1 MASANYCPVPINQI
15 PLLEFYKL
23 SKSWFFSWP
32 LDSKLLYKKLIISW
46 LLIFPFN
53 IFICTGSF
61 FLMNDMPRLIII
73 CLSISLVFPLILIT
87 NQMIAW
93 KYILKR
99 LVSEKIVYERS
110 GWYDGDIWENP
121 LNWRERDL
129 LIAQHEVKPI
139 IQQLTNPL
147 LINLILIFLSMTF
160 LFLFL

>member
-1 MASANYCPVPINQI
+1 M
-15 PLLEFYKL
+15 F
-23 SKSWFFSWP
+23 
-32 LDSKLLYKKLIISW
+32 
-46 LLIFPFN
+46 
-53 IFICTGSF
+53 
-61 FLMNDMPRLIII
+61 
-73 CLSISLVFPLILIT
+73 
-87 NQMIAW
+87 AW

-110 GWYDGDIWENP
+110 GWYDGDIWEKP